1 MQYVDTQVKISTKSV
16 VRNALWLGF
25 TLIVFVGLVKLSFW
39 QYDRGLEKERR
50 AARITQLN
58 QQSPLTLKEIV
69 RLSKEKQFTG
79 KESINDFP
87 VTINGQFNEN
97 YIFLLDNQVEKTSLG
112 YRVLQVVETAT
123 HAVLVNLGWV
133 QGSIDRSIL
142 PEVIPLQGHYTFKGH
157 VRIVEQGIMLAE
169 QDFTQ
174 ASWPLRVQQIELA
187 KFSTLINKAQL
198 NKVRLNKPL
207 LPFVIYVDQ
216 EENLGYKKNWHPIV
230 MPAEKHFGYAFQWAT
245 LAIAWLIL
253 MICLRINTAKL
264 AGRHPSHSA
273 QSCADIPAE
282 NTDINTLNNNNKHKA
297 VKYD

>member
-16 VRNALWLGF
+16 VRNVLWLGF

-58 QQSPLTLKEIV
+58 QQSPLTLNEIV

-97 YIFLLDNQVEKTSLG
+97 YIFLLDNQVEKNSLG

-142 PEVIPLQGHYTFKGH
+142 PEVIPLQGHYQFKGH

-187 KFSTLINKAQL
+187 KFSTLINK
-198 NKVRLNKPL
+198 PL

-216 EENLGYKKNWHPIV
+216 EESLGYKKNWHPIV

-264 AGRHPSHSA
+264 ASRHPSHSA
-273 QSCADIPAE
+273 ESCADIPAE
-282 NTDINTLNNNNKHKA
+282 NTDINTINNNNKHKA